1 MNSRHRQR
9 GSPPHSW
16 PERYAAP
23 MGLEDTVLFLI
34 AQAGVEREHL
44 GMTQIRVT
52 QLLADLPDV
61 AFPGKEYQDIAG
73 GPLPWSRS

>member
-1 MNSRHRQR
+1 
-9 GSPPHSW
+9 
-16 PERYAAP
+16 

-73 GPLPWSRS
+73 PLALVAFVILNFMDNGLNSPGPPASASS